1 MHSAHFTFKHF
12 FNFVT
17 RFGELQMK
25 NTQVAA
31 LHQRTFALANKAT
44 LARVGGFVLAMAA
57 TPAFAQISKVNTV
70 MANVQTV
77 LVGVAV
83 TMFTLA
89 IMWAGFKMAFQHA
102 KWSEISNIVIGGILV
117 GGAAGIAA
125 WLIN

>member
-1 MHSAHFTFKHF
+1 MFKRIQLSTPSALTI
-12 FNFVT
+12 
-17 RFGELQMK
+17 GL
-25 NTQVAA
+25 
-31 LHQRTFALANKAT
+31 LATTIPNI
-44 LARVGGFVLAMAA
+44 
-57 TPAFAQISKVNTV
+57 AFAQISKVNTV
-70 MANVQTV
+70 MSNVQTV

-83 TMFTLA
+83 TVFTLA